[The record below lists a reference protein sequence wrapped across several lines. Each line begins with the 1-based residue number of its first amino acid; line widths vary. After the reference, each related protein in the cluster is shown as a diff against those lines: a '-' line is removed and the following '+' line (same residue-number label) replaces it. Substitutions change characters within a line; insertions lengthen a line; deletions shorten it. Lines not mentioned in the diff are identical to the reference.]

1 MAANFRGMWKPQKKP
16 LSKMDREE
24 VVKELRSFRNAW
36 EKITTRDQ
44 DLSNERLKEES
55 LTDLRKLLKFY
66 YTEDAKTLAKKW
78 LKIPL
83 DDSDVIKSRRSRI
96 RPSSSGSGSQ
106 VRKLRKSERER
117 IDRMSGKKSRSKK
130 SVKKSGR
137 KSRAKKSRSDR
148 PSPKLSATLF
158 DKGQIKKGN
167 DGNKWTVIVT
177 SSGIHRWKKL

>member
-1 MAANFRGMWKPQKKP
+1 MDINFKGLWKPQKKP
-16 LSKMDREE
+16 LSNMDREE

-44 DLSNERLKEES
+44 DLSNERLKEET

-83 DDSDVIKSRRSRI
+83 DDSDVIKSRRSHI
-96 RPSSSGSGSQ
+96 RPGGSGSGSQ
-106 VRKLRKSERER
+106 IRKLRKSERER
-117 IDRMSGKKSRSKK
+117 VERMMSGKKSKTKK
-130 SVKKSGR
+130 SKTKKS
-137 KSRAKKSRSDR
+137 KTKKSANSDR

-158 DKGQIKKGN
+158 EEGQIKKGN
-167 DGNKWTVIVT
+167 DGNKWIVIVT
-177 SSGIHRWKKL
+177 SAGVYRWKKL

>member
-1 MAANFRGMWKPQKKP
+1 
-16 LSKMDREE
+16 MDREE

-66 YTEDAKTLAKKW
+66 YTEDAKTLAKQW
-78 LKIPL
+78 LNIPL
-83 DDSDVIKSRRSRI
+83 DVTKPRRSRQ
-96 RPSSSGSGSQ
+96 RRRSGGSSPA
-106 VRKLRKSERER
+106 RRTKKK
-117 IDRMSGKKSRSKK
+117 SGKKSRA
-130 SVKKSGR
+130 KKSGKKSR
-137 KSRAKKSRSDR
+137 AKKSGKKSRAKKSSTKKSRAKKSRSDR

-177 SSGIHRWKKL
+177 SSGIHRWKRV

>member
-78 LKIPL
+78 LKMGIL
-83 DDSDVIKSRRSRI
+83 
-96 RPSSSGSGSQ
+96 
-106 VRKLRKSERER
+106 
-117 IDRMSGKKSRSKK
+117 
-130 SVKKSGR
+130 VKKFVYTCVYKFNYKVS
-137 KSRAKKSRSDR
+137 KVHKVSKVT
-148 PSPKLSATLF
+148 KLL
-158 DKGQIKKGN
+158 K
-167 DGNKWTVIVT
+167 T
-177 SSGIHRWKKL
+177 S